1 MINLSME
8 PPEYSDAPECPV
20 CGSTLYATIYRNDDG
35 IVGCDDCISSIDA
48 EDWWEEL
55 EEANEPD
62 PDYAYEMRRDLELEA
77 RYERE
82 HDKTD

>member
-1 MINLSME
+1 MREFWLDPPE
-8 PPEYSDAPECPV
+8 PPDWPECPV

-55 EEANEPD
+55 AEEDEPD
-62 PDYAYEMRRDLELEA
+62 PDYAYEVRRDLELEA

-82 HDKTD
+82 HGKAD